1 MTVPGDG
8 RMESLPDSR
17 SGWMRAPAT
26 RKVMAALT
34 TSGETV
40 RFVGGCVRDSLLG
53 RPIADIDIA
62 TTMVPQTVMQ
72 GVTAAGLKAIPTG
85 IDHGTV
91 TVVADGQPFEVT
103 TLRRDVATDG
113 RHAVVAFTEDWK
125 QDAARRDFTI
135 NALSADQDG
144 RLFDYFGGVADARAG
159 RIRFVGDPIR
169 RIEEDVL
176 RLLRF
181 FRFYAQFGRPPADH
195 AALKAC
201 AAMAGR
207 IGSLSGERVRV
218 EVLKLLATAD
228 PMESWRLMIETGVAA
243 HTIGEPGD
251 IGRLAGL
258 MSVESECG
266 TGAEPVRRLAALLT
280 GGLAAATALADRLR
294 MSRAE
299 RDRLA
304 ALADHGQCV
313 AADTEP
319 AVLRRMIYR
328 LGGATAFDRILL
340 AWAREPGEERFKSM
354 VRLAEEWS
362 PPKFP
367 LKGRDA
373 MAQGL
378 SAGPAVGD
386 LLAAIE
392 ADWIAGDF
400 QSDRKA
406 LLTELKRR
414 IAGGSPPV

>member
-1 MTVPGDG
+1 MSDLDREQSGTIPSD
-8 RMESLPDSR
+8 R
-17 SGWMRAPAT
+17 SDWMRAPAT
-26 RKVMAALT
+26 RKVMAALMAE
-34 TSGETV
+34 GQPA
-40 RFVGGCVRDSLLG
+40 RFVGGCVRDSLRG

-62 TTMVPQTVMQ
+62 TPMRPDAVMEA
-72 GVTAAGLKAIPTG
+72 VTAAGLKAIPTG

-103 TLRRDVATDG
+103 TLRRDLATDG

-135 NALSADQDG
+135 NALSADRNG

-159 RIRFVGDPIR
+159 RIRFVGDPVR

-181 FRFYAQFGRPPADH
+181 FRFYAQFGRPPADP
-195 AALKAC
+195 AALEAC
-201 AAMAGR
+201 AAMAGG

-218 EVLKLLATAD
+218 EVLKLLAAAN
-228 PMESWRLMIETGVAA
+228 PMEAWRLMIETGVAA

-251 IGRLAGL
+251 IGLLAGL
-258 MSVESECG
+258 VSVESEYG
-266 TGAEPVRRLAALLT
+266 TGAEPVRRLAALIS

-304 ALADHGQCV
+304 ALADRGASV
-313 AADTEP
+313 TADTEP
-319 AVLRRMIYR
+319 AALRRMIYH
-328 LGGATAFDRILL
+328 LGGATAFDRLLL
-340 AWAREPGEERFKSM
+340 AWARDPGEERFRPM
-354 VRLAEEWS
+354 ARLAEEWS

-373 MAQGL
+373 MARGMA
-378 SAGPAVGD
+378 AGPAMGD

-392 ADWIAGDF
+392 QDWIAGDF
-400 QSDRKA
+400 QEDRKA
-406 LLTELKRR
+406 LLAELKRR
-414 IAGGSPPV
+414 TAGGSRSG

>member
-1 MTVPGDG
+1 MTDPEDG
-8 RMESLPDSR
+8 RIESLPAGR

-34 TSGETV
+34 TGGQPA

-62 TTMVPQTVMQ
+62 TTMVPPAVMEA
-72 GVTAAGLKAIPTG
+72 VTAAGLKAVPTG

-91 TVVADGQPFEVT
+91 TVIADGQPFEVT

-125 QDAARRDFTI
+125 QDASRRDFTI
-135 NALSADQDG
+135 NALSADQNG
-144 RLFDYFGGVADARAG
+144 QLFDYFGGVADACAG
-159 RIRFVGDPIR
+159 RIRFVGDPVR

-181 FRFYAQFGRPPADH
+181 FRFYAQFGRPPADP
-195 AALKAC
+195 AALEAC
-201 AAMAGR
+201 AVMAGR

-218 EVLKLLATAD
+218 EVLKLLATAN
-228 PMESWRLMIETGVAA
+228 PMESWGLMIETGVAA

-251 IGRLAGL
+251 IGLLAGL
-258 MSVESECG
+258 VSVESG
-266 TGAEPVRRLAALLT
+266 SGAEPVRRLAALLT

-304 ALADHGQCV
+304 ASADRGSSV

-319 AVLRRMIYR
+319 AALRRMIYR
-328 LGGATAFDRILL
+328 LGGATVLDRILL
-340 AWAREPGEERFKSM
+340 AWAREPGEERFRSM
-354 VRLAEEWS
+354 ARLAEEWS

-373 MAQGL
+373 MAQGIA
-378 SAGPAVGD
+378 AGPAMGD

-400 QSDRKA
+400 QADRKS
-406 LLTELKRR
+406 LLAELKRR